1 MTSYYTEMKWLMEDN
16 NKISLEQ
23 NIDGHNHKIVGGN
36 IIQGDAHFH
45 FHSSSSGTGG
55 NVSASAAS
63 SVEGH
68 GGILGSVS
76 SFLSK
81 FSPWTSDGKKE

>member
-1 MTSYYTEMKWLMEDN
+1 MEDN
-16 NKISLEQ
+16 NKVSLEQ
-23 NIDGHNHKIVGGN
+23 NIDGHNHRIVGGN

-55 NVSASAAS
+55 NVPTSAAT
-63 SVEGH
+63 VDVGGH

-81 FSPWTSDGKKE
+81 FSPWTSDGKKEYIFY